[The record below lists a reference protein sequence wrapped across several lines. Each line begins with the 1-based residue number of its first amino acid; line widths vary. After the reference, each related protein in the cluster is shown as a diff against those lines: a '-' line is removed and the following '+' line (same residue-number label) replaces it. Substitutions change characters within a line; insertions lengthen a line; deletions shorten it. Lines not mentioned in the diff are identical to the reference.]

1 MKRISFIAI
10 AIVVLAAAGL
20 FAQGR
25 GPAPFG
31 GPGGGG
37 PQGDAHALA
46 DYLSLTTE
54 QKAAWQTIQ
63 SDLHTSME
71 TLHTQEHALAEQLQ
85 TALEGSDA
93 SAIGNQMLQIRAIHA
108 QNDAARQAADAKF
121 AALLTA
127 EQKTKFAAFQA
138 AVEFLRQRGPG
149 PGGPGGPR

>member
-1 MKRISFIAI
+1 MKRIAFIAI
-10 AIVVLAAAGL
+10 AIVALTTAGL

-37 PQGDAHALA
+37 PQGDSRALA

-54 QKAAWQTIQ
+54 QKAAWQSIQ

-71 TLHTQEHALAEQLQ
+71 ALHTQERALADQLQ
-85 TALEGSDA
+85 TALEGTDA
-93 SAIGNQMLQIRAIHA
+93 TAIGNLMLQIRAIHA
-108 QNDAARQAADAKF
+108 QNEAARDAADAKF
-121 AALLTA
+121 AALLTT

-138 AVEFLRQRGPG
+138 AVEFLHQRGPG
-149 PGGPGGPR
+149 PGGPGGPH